1 MLLGILFKSNKI
13 VIRQIDKLKSL
24 LNKGS
29 KQADNSPFIPAEKPP
44 QKAIQSI
51 EKLARNYEGKFLLR
65 EEISLSLSEFNLL
78 KQLHYFIPI
87 KAIMKKGFTYC
98 CTRCHNKDLH
108 LFAELPCSRCDTVH
122 VYCRNCIHMG
132 RVLACENLYYW
143 NGPKY
148 PWEKHRH
155 PITWLGELTSA
166 QQQAAHK
173 MIQTICK
180 KNELL
185 IWAVTGAGKTEMLY
199 PGINKAL
206 EEGLRV
212 CIASPRADVIR
223 ELLPRLKSAFQSIH
237 IQGLYSGSRDKDG
250 TAQLIL
256 ATTHQL
262 LRYRQAFDVLIIDEI
277 DAFPYHKDPALQFAA
292 NRAKKESAATIY
304 LTATPREKHRI
315 RIAAKKLEH
324 IFVPVR
330 FHGNPLI
337 VPEWKYIH
345 NLHKQLKNNELPEVF
360 KKWITGRQKPTRQ
373 LLIFVPTIELADRLV
388 KASAEFL
395 LKNQLISKSNQI
407 TAVHAED
414 EDRAIKILQF
424 RNKAL
429 FAMITT
435 TILERGVTF
444 PSIDVAVLHANHQV
458 FDEAALIQITGRA
471 GRSPLDPKGDV
482 GFFHE
487 GKTDAM
493 VRANKEIKLMNQ
505 RRLKQIG
512 MEKIQ

>member
-1 MLLGILFKSNKI
+1 M
-13 VIRQIDKLKSL
+13 
-24 LNKGS
+24 
-29 KQADNSPFIPAEKPP
+29 P
-44 QKAIQSI
+44 
-51 EKLARNYEGKFLLR
+51 
-65 EEISLSLSEFNLL
+65 
-78 KQLHYFIPI
+78 
-87 KAIMKKGFTYC
+87 
-98 CTRCHNKDLH
+98 
-108 LFAELPCSRCDTVH
+108 
-122 VYCRNCIHMG
+122 
-132 RVLACENLYYW
+132 
-143 NGPKY
+143 
-148 PWEKHRH
+148 
-155 PITWLGELTSA
+155 
-166 QQQAAHK
+166 
-173 MIQTICK
+173 
-180 KNELL
+180 
-185 IWAVTGAGKTEMLY
+185 
-199 PGINKAL
+199 
-206 EEGLRV
+206 LRV
-212 CIASPRADVIR
+212 QMLFVSFCQD
-223 ELLPRLKSAFQSIH
+223 LKSAFQSIH

-345 NLHKQLKNNELPEVF
+345 NLHKQLKNNELPKVF

-414 EDRAIKILQF
+414 ENRAIKIQQF

-458 FDEAALIQITGRA
+458 FDEVLIQITGRA